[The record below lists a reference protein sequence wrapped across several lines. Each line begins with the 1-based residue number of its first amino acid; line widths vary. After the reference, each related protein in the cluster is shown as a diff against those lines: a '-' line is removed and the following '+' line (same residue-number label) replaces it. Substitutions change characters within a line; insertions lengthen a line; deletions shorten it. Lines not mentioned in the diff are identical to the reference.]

1 MKKQTHSAH
10 WFAKSKSWTV
20 CAVRLCTAFLV
31 WLLCSCIPIFY
42 MLSTSF
48 KSYNDLINPTVKW
61 FPKDFSPENYRLA
74 AQALDFVYSGL
85 NTIL

>member
-61 FPKDFSPENYRLA
+61 FPKDFRRK
-74 AQALDFVYSGL
+74 
-85 NTIL
+85 TIAWRRRRWTLYTVAW